1 MTDFKVNGLV
11 IREVDHGENDKLLTI
26 LTEKYGK
33 LFVIGK
39 GVKSVRSRHM
49 ASCQLFSYASF
60 NFRKKGNMY
69 YITDSDLIENYY
81 DIRDDI
87 LKLSLA
93 AYICDVVCEVTKE
106 GVEEAD
112 MLKLS
117 LNTLYAI
124 AKNIR
129 PLEIIRA
136 AFQLRTAVECG
147 FMPDLS
153 FCESCGDVNPPFSCL
168 DIMNGHFICDKCR
181 SEANFTFVKDS
192 FYEMGVPRPVA
203 IISDSVLCA
212 MRYICNSRQERF
224 LAFSL
229 DENEHSLLFEAS
241 EKYLLNH
248 IERGFYSL
256 EFYKSML

>member
-1 MTDFKVNGLV
+1 M
-11 IREVDHGENDKLLTI
+11 
-26 LTEKYGK
+26 
-33 LFVIGK
+33 
-39 GVKSVRSRHM
+39 S
-49 ASCQLFSYASF
+49 
-60 NFRKKGNMY
+60 
-69 YITDSDLIENYY
+69 
-81 DIRDDI
+81 
-87 LKLSLA
+87 LSLA

-153 FCESCGDVNPPFSCL
+153 GCESCGDVNPPFSCL